1 MDIAIVGDHYVQI
14 SEMGRD
20 GRLRNIARK
29 TDFGSRIRNAQV
41 IGASPESA
49 AEDEKD
55 EDFTRIKIEDDD
67 AIIDCGESG
76 SDDSDDND
84 DSDEYMEGTS
94 SRRPGRRSGRRA
106 PARRLPPQQLLVV
119 LESGD
124 CIFLFI
130 DPESGDKPEFVSTHY
145 QPHGHRIVQPGFH
158 LSVDPSSRYVAVAC
172 SENFF
177 IVHELESSQRL
188 NVSYARNGTLN
199 PIKSSRPRAVQGVIH
214 KMEFLY
220 PHTEDDYHIILLL
233 IIVKNGQSRLVTY
246 EWEAGDSLASVF
258 REEKRGQPLPLQHQ
272 LPILIVPLTL
282 HSAFFAISE
291 RHIGVCKDALNLPVE
306 FDDFA
311 MEVHEK
317 SRFHHGQDV
326 PLWSAWTRPYRLPT
340 YNTTRDSIYLAR
352 EDGVVM
358 FLDINSDN
366 ILGASVEI
374 GKFECNIGT
383 AFCSVFDEFND
394 ILIMGGDSGPGT
406 IWQIRP
412 RQPNIQLGKIPNWSP
427 VVDFVTSDEFATVN
441 RLTGAKGRKME
452 AGSHRSDDAAGS
464 YFSTPD
470 RVFGT
475 SGRGVTGAVTE
486 FRYGLRADIGLEVD
500 YPTPIKQSWIFAT
513 RTDTFDIE
521 YHVLVSLVDRTEAF
535 QMSSDLAQVGIYEDG
550 VKLYDLESRTLAA
563 AQISEDVILQV
574 TENYIVFYNPE
585 SR

>member
-1 MDIAIVGDHYVQI
+1 
-14 SEMGRD
+14 MGRD
-20 GRLRNIARK
+20 GQLRNVVRK

-49 AEDEKD
+49 ADDEKD
-55 EDFTRIKIEDDD
+55 DTSIRIKKEDD
-67 AIIDCGESG
+67 AIIDSND
-76 SDDSDDND
+76 SDSDSNTDSDSSEDDDND
-84 DSDEYMEGTS
+84 NENGIDNDSDEVMGGTRLRR
-94 SRRPGRRSGRRA
+94 SRRRRVA
-106 PARRLPPQQLLVV
+106 ARRLPPQQLLVV

-124 CIFLFI
+124 CVFLFI
-130 DPESGDKPEFVSTHY
+130 DPQSGDKPEFVSTHY
-145 QPHGHRIVQPGFH
+145 RPNGHQVVQPGFH

-172 SENFF
+172 PENLF
-177 IVHELESSQRL
+177 IVHELESPQRL
-188 NVSYARNGTLN
+188 NDAYARHRPLN
-199 PIKSSRPRAVQGVIH
+199 PIKSSRPRAVQGIIH

-220 PHTEDDYHIILLL
+220 PHMEDDYYIILLL
-233 IIVKNGQSRLVTY
+233 IVVSNGKSRLVTY
-246 EWEAGDSLASVF
+246 EWEAGDNLATVF
-258 REEKRGQPLPLQHQ
+258 REEKRGQPLPPQHQ
-272 LPILIVPLTL
+272 MPILIVPLTL
-282 HSAFFAISE
+282 HSAFFAISA
-291 RHIGVCKDALNLPVE
+291 RHIGVCKDALNHPVE

-311 MEVHEK
+311 MEVHES
-317 SRFHHGQDV
+317 SRFHHGRGE

-383 AFCSVFDEFND
+383 AFCSVFDKFND

-427 VVDFVTSDEFATVN
+427 VVDFVTTDEFATVN
-441 RLTGAKGRKME
+441 GLQGAKGHKI
-452 AGSHRSDDAAGS
+452 DDGS
-464 YFSTPD
+464 YSSGGASAKQFSAPD

-486 FRYGLRADIGLEVD
+486 FRYGLRADIGFEVD
-500 YPTPIKQSWIFAT
+500 YQSPVKQSWIFAT

-521 YHVLVSLVDRTEAF
+521 YRVLISLVDRSELC
-535 QMSSDLAQVGIYEDG
+535 MSSDLAQFNVHDDS
-550 VKLYDLESRTLAA
+550 VQLYDLKSRTLAA
-563 AQISEDVILQV
+563 AQLSEDVILQV
-574 TENYIVFYNPE
+574 TENCLVFSGPS